1 MRTVDPAKH
10 AAKRRAIVD
19 AAAGCF
25 AEKGL
30 ERTTTADICR
40 AAGISS
46 GSLFHYFPNKRA
58 VFTAIFEED
67 ARDTAER
74 LAAAA
79 AAADPWT
86 ALLDVVT
93 DLAAEV
99 AHPAIARLVL
109 EAAAQAAR
117 DEEFAELIRRN
128 ERAMGDGLA
137 VLIERAVGAGLID
150 PGVPPRAAA
159 GWVAALADA
168 LITRAAFDPDV
179 DTAAELAILRTILI
193 RFLRPVPVVS
203 PPDGA

>member
-25 AEKGL
+25 AEKGF

-58 VFTAIFEED
+58 MFTAIFTDD
-67 ARDTAER
+67 AVETGER

-79 AAADPWT
+79 TADDPLA
-86 ALLDVVT
+86 ALLDVVAE
-93 DLAAEV
+93 LAGQV
-99 AHPAIARLVL
+99 AHPAVVRLVL

-117 DEEFAELIRRN
+117 DDEFAQLIQRN
-128 ERAMGDGLA
+128 DGATRDGLA
-137 VLIERAVGAGLID
+137 VLVERAADAGLID
-150 PGVPPRAAA
+150 PGVSPRAAA
-159 GWVAALADA
+159 GWLLGLIDA
-168 LITRAAFDPDV
+168 MISRASLDPDL
-179 DTAAELAILRTILI
+179 DLPAEQAILRTILI
-193 RFLRPVPVVS
+193 RFLRPVS
-203 PPDGA
+203 PTDGG

>member
-46 GSLFHYFPNKRA
+46 GSLFHYFPSKRA

-67 ARDTAER
+67 AVETAAR

-79 AAADPWT
+79 EADDPWA

-93 DLAAEV
+93 ELAGQL
-99 AHPAIARLVL
+99 AHPAVARLVL

-117 DEEFAELIRRN
+117 DDEFAHLIHRN
-128 ERAMGDGLA
+128 DSALRDGLA
-137 VLIERAVGAGLID
+137 VLVEQAADTGLID
-150 PGVPPRAAA
+150 PGIPSRAAA
-159 GWVAALADA
+159 GWVVGLLDA
-168 LITRAAFDPDV
+168 IISRASLDPDL
-179 DTAAELAILRTILI
+179 DRAAELAILRTILI
-193 RFLRPVPVVS
+193 RFLRPVPA
-203 PPDGA
+203 PAGG